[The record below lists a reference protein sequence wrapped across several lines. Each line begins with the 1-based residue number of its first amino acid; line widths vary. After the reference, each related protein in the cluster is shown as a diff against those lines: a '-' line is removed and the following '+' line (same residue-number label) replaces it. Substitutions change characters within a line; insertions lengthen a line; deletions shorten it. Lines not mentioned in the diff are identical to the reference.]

1 MDKARSWIR
10 WSWKGDVNIIITIL
24 FTILQNPHE
33 FMELVGA
40 LVVYNIT
47 TVPKSVV
54 HFLTVYKYTWFS
66 FAAYTNTRG

>member
-1 MDKARSWIR
+1 MHMHMPVR
-10 WSWKGDVNIIITIL
+10 KGDVNIIITIL

-47 TVPKSVV
+47 IPLFPKVW
-54 HFLTVYKYTWFS
+54 YTS
-66 FAAYTNTRG
+66 